1 MTDQFDRIIDRS
13 HQTYEEYGEEYRRLN
28 RLIIGFSVGAIAFV
42 GSMFAPSAGRVSWLM
57 TTALILYLLSAGLGL
72 TVEYTVLARLEN
84 RLRNLSER
92 VPGEGPSP
100 ISDDEYME
108 IPFSIFQA
116 LSRDFPSW
124 KLHSQITAFFLATV
138 SVLLEFLLPRN
149 ADFLD
154 VVGLVGLGT
163 GLTIGTIF
171 IALLFVQIKDEN
183 KRTNLWLRNLY
194 AQRTDRTKT
203 PK

>member
-57 TTALILYLLSAGLGL
+57 TTALILYLLSAWLGL
-72 TVEYTVLARLEN
+72 TVEYTVLARLES
-84 RLRNLSER
+84 RLKKLSER
-92 VPGEGPSP
+92 VPGDDGPP
-100 ISDDEYME
+100 PSDDEYME

-138 SVLLEFLLPRN
+138 SVLLEFLLPDN
-149 ADFLD
+149 PGLWDFVML
-154 VVGLVGLGT
+154 GLWGLG
-163 GLTIGTIF
+163 LAFGTIF
-171 IALLFVQIKDEN
+171 IALLFSQIREDSQK
-183 KRTNLWLRNLY
+183 TNLWLRKLY
-194 AQRTDRTKT
+194 AKRTNRTET
-203 PK
+203 PR

>member
-1 MTDQFDRIIDRS
+1 MMDQFNRIIDRS

-57 TTALILYLLSAGLGL
+57 TTALILYLLSAWLGL

-84 RLRNLSER
+84 RLKKLSER
-92 VPGEGPSP
+92 VPGEDASP
-100 ISDDEYME
+100 VSDDEYME
-108 IPFSIFQA
+108 IPFSIFQS

-154 VVGLVGLGT
+154 VVGLVGWGA
-163 GLTIGTIF
+163 GLTISTIF
-171 IALLFVQIKDEN
+171 IALLFAQIKDDN
-183 KRTNLWLRNLY
+183 KRTNLWLSNLY
-194 AQRTDRTKT
+194 AKRTDRTKT